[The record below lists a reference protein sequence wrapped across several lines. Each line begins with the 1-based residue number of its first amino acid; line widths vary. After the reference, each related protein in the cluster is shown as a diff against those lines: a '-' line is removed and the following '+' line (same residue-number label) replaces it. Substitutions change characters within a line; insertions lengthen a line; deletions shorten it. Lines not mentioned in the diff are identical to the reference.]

1 MKKYLVT
8 GGAGFIGSH
17 IVDSLVD
24 SGHGVV
30 VIDDESS
37 ESHKYFH
44 YNDKAKYYKYDIC
57 DHDLIKGLF
66 DNVDTV
72 FHLAAES
79 RIQPTIENPL
89 KAVKTNTYGTCSV
102 LQAAREAGVRRVVY
116 SSTSSAYGLENEI
129 PNVETQPDDC
139 LNPYS
144 VSKVSGEKLCKMY
157 YDLFGLETIIF
168 RYFNVYGER
177 QPLKGTY
184 APVVG
189 KFLEQCKK
197 DEPLTIVPDGE
208 NRRDYT
214 HISDIVNANIL
225 ASSVTL
231 NKTYDF
237 GEGDHRLV
245 NYGEVF
251 NVGCGT
257 NTSVNE
263 LAEMISDKTIFIE
276 PRTGESRLT
285 LANNTKI
292 RKVMKWEPKVKL
304 EDWVSQEMEK
314 INERIG

>member
-24 SGHGVV
+24 AGHGVV

-44 YNDKAKYYKYDIC
+44 YNNKAKYYKYDIC

-66 DNVDTV
+66 NNVDTV

-79 RIQPTIENPL
+79 RIQPAIKNPL

-157 YDLFGLETIIF
+157 SNLFELETVVF

-177 QPLKGTY
+177 QPTRGQY
-184 APVVG
+184 APVIG
-189 KFLEQCKK
+189 LFLEQLKNGQS
-197 DEPLTIVPDGE
+197 LTIVPDGE
-208 NRRDYT
+208 QRRDFT
-214 HISDIVNANIL
+214 HVSDVVSANIL
-225 ASSVTL
+225 ASTV
-231 NKTYDF
+231 KM
-237 GEGDHRLV
+237 EK
-245 NYGEVF
+245 YGEVF
-251 NVGCGT
+251 NLGTGT
-257 NTSVNE
+257 NYSVNE
-263 LAEMISDKTIFIE
+263 LADLISKDTVMID
-276 PRTGESRLT
+276 PRVGESRET
-285 LANNTKI
+285 LADIK
-292 RKVMKWEPKVKL
+292 KVKTVLGWKPKVKL
-304 EDWVSQEMEK
+304 KDWIASQL
-314 INERIG
+314 

>member
-8 GGAGFIGSH
+8 GGSGFIGSH

-24 SGHGVV
+24 AGHGVV

-44 YNDKAKYYKYDIC
+44 YNNKAKYYKYDIC

-66 DNVDTV
+66 NNVDTV

-79 RIQPTIENPL
+79 RIQPAIKNPL

-157 YDLFGLETIIF
+157 SNLFGLETVVF

-177 QPLKGTY
+177 QPTKGQY
-184 APVVG
+184 APVIG
-189 KFLEQCKK
+189 LFLEQFKNK
-197 DEPLTIVPDGE
+197 QPLTIVPDGE
-208 NRRDYT
+208 QRRDFT
-214 HISDIVNANIL
+214 HVSDVVSANIL
-225 ASSVTL
+225 ASTV
-231 NKTYDF
+231 KMKK
-237 GEGDHRLV
+237 
-245 NYGEVF
+245 YGEVF
-251 NVGCGT
+251 NLGTGT
-257 NTSVNE
+257 NYSVNE
-263 LAEMISDKTIFIE
+263 ISDFISKNKIMIE
-276 PRTGESRLT
+276 PRVGESRET
-285 LANNTKI
+285 LADIK
-292 RKVMKWEPKVKL
+292 KVKTVLGWKPKVKL
-304 EDWVSQEMEK
+304 KDWIASQL
-314 INERIG
+314 